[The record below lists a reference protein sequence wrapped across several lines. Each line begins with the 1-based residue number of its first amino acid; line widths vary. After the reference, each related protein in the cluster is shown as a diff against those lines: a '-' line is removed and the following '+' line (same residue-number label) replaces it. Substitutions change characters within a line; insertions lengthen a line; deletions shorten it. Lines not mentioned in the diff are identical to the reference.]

1 MLGHGRGQGWSAMG
15 RGALRLRPAVNSAP
29 PAGFQLS
36 LDNQFGIPVFVVPC
50 TQIQGILPE
59 RCLVETGLPVGEL
72 L

>member
-1 MLGHGRGQGWSAMG
+1 MG
-15 RGALRLRPAVNSAP
+15 KEALRLHLAMNSAP
-29 PAGFQLS
+29 PVGFQLS
-36 LDNQFGIPVFVVPC
+36 LDNQFGTPVFVAPC